1 MGLHKVSDTIKVVEP
16 VNAGYVPSTW
26 IPESMSLTLASHG
39 HLFGFEYIR
48 VVKVLGMSP
57 ALQFQSY
64 LVDVEQEKHTELW
77 EPRGRVCPG
86 LEFWK

>member
-39 HLFGFEYIR
+39 HLFGLEYNR

-86 LEFWK
+86 LGFWK